1 MNDISKLEERVQEA
15 LSVIDSMVDGF
26 DAFVGSGKSSSDDL
40 SLDVAERDARIA
52 EMAKELE
59 KLRVKLME
67 GEDRLQQA
75 EKRRKADMAELDEI
89 IEQLEPLIQGR
100 T

>member
-26 DAFVGSGKSSSDDL
+26 DAFVGGGKSSSDDL
-40 SLDVAERDARIA
+40 SVDVAERDARIA

-59 KLRVKLME
+59 ELRARLSE

-75 EKRRKADMAELDEI
+75 ERRRRADMAELDEI